1 MRDRNFEGPARCGE
15 GVGRAVVLRRA
26 ERPAIDQQRYA
37 EAAAH
42 RKGLQRSGDR
52 QTRLWG
58 AVLATSCGSD
68 DEDVL
73 QSESAKASRE

>member
-42 RKGLQRSGDR
+42 RKGLQRGGDHDTLGRRVGNVATRRKIPSTSGLDV
-52 QTRLWG
+52 QII
-58 AVLATSCGSD
+58 SD
-68 DEDVL
+68 V
-73 QSESAKASRE
+73 